1 MFSHQKVFFKLHFV
15 LRIFLYILLNADI
28 LNCCLQI
35 EFLFSETCQHI
46 QEDSEVVDFE
56 LTDEGMQ
63 QIKAPFFTG
72 FSCYVGITSAEG
84 FYLRII
90 ESRFINIGTSSFGC
104 LRCHDLRN
112 EFLLVFKHLI
122 EV

>member
-1 MFSHQKVFFKLHFV
+1 MKEKLESNEKKISIFSSKGLFKLHFV
-15 LRIFLYILLNADI
+15 LRIFLYILWNADI

-72 FSCYVGITSAEG
+72 FSCYVGIACTQSLYLGIIKSSFVHISAG
-84 FYLRII
+84 
-90 ESRFINIGTSSFGC
+90 SFGC
-104 LRCHDLRN
+104 LACHEL
-112 EFLLVFKHLI
+112 
-122 EV
+122 